1 MHIEEV
7 LSCIHQA
14 QVTTSVAGRA
24 AWDYVQAHE
33 PALAE
38 ALSSL
43 GLGTNEAGIWLIKP
57 GDNGSVSPFELIAE
71 GRTNVVLDSVYRMR
85 HGFSA

>member
-1 MHIEEV
+1 MAFGGEEA
-7 LSCIHQA
+7 LRNGGCFAHS
-14 QVTTSVAGRA
+14 
-24 AWDYVQAHE
+24 HE

-38 ALSSL
+38 ALGSL
-43 GLGTNEAGIWLIKP
+43 GFGTDEAGIWLIKP

-71 GRTNVVLDSVYRMR
+71 GRTNVVLDSVCRMR